1 MVENNKSDKKANAD
15 YSFVGLSNE
24 IFNASNWYYKKRKI
38 GIIEEKQSLV
48 IESKDK
54 GVNYL
59 TLFEN
64 NTSFSE
70 VTKSKKKISLDAN
83 NLLEISGKKSGNIR
97 VIIYLIEYD
106 SKNRRIHTNKVA
118 LNDQTVIK
126 AKPETK
132 YARIAIRILG
142 KGELHITK
150 FLTTEYDLQH
160 ALSKIVEEQTKMSD
174 IKMACIFD
182 EFSMASF
189 GDIVSL
195 ITFSPDDW
203 KTRFKNN
210 KPDLLMI
217 ESAWKGNSGAWE
229 YQIGKYSNNNN
240 NFKLKELI
248 LWCKRNQIPTVFWN
262 KEDPIHFDKFKD
274 AAALVDYV
282 FTTDAD
288 MIPRYREYVGHD
300 RVSSMQFAA
309 NPKIHNP
316 ISINKIKKNK
326 ISFAGSYYANRHPD
340 RKKDMDDMLKVSK
353 KFGLDIFDRNFKR
366 NQQEIT
372 DFMFPEIFQE
382 NVVGTLKYH
391 EMDKAYKDYRL
402 ILNVNSVKYSPTMF
416 SRRVFEGLACGTPII
431 SSYSTGIKKTFH
443 DIVRV
448 TEEPIKFEHEVEK
461 LMIDNKHYR
470 EVAMTGMREI
480 FKKHTYEHRMVSI
493 LETVGVPFKNNDKS
507 ITLVFCIH
515 SKEEFNKAF
524 EIVEGQSYANSKVT
538 FLLSNFDGIEE
549 LLNSY
554 NTEQFS
560 TYLMDYAF
568 KYDSISELIKTK
580 FVTVM
585 DTDFSYGKYYIE
597 DMINAAAFSDA
608 DVVGKKVLLEDDDYE
623 YSIYEY
629 EYVSSVI
636 DKTSIFKL
644 DVIKNQH
651 LKELVYNNV
660 NVIDKLFRQD
670 GKQIF
675 SADKF
680 NLKI

>member
-1 MVENNKSDKKANAD
+1 MLKSNESNKKSNTD
-15 YSFVGLSNE
+15 YSFVSLSNE
-24 IFNASNWYYKKRKI
+24 IFKEFNWHYKKRKLQL
-38 GIIEEKQSLV
+38 IEEKQTLI

-70 VTKSKKKISLDAN
+70 VTKSKGKISLDAN
-83 NLLEISGKKSGNIR
+83 NLLEVSGKRSGNIR

-106 SKNRRIHTNKVA
+106 RNNKRVHTNKIT

-126 AKPETK
+126 AKPDTK
-132 YARIAIRILG
+132 YARLAIRILG

-150 FLTTEYDLQH
+150 FVTTEYGLQH
-160 ALSKIVEEQTKMSD
+160 ALSNIVEDKTKMSD
-174 IKMACIFD
+174 IKVACIFD

-189 GDIVSL
+189 GDVVSL

-203 KTRFKNN
+203 KSKFQNS

-217 ESAWKGNSGAWE
+217 ESAWKGNFGAWE
-229 YQIGKYSNNNN
+229 YQIGRYNNNNN

-248 LWCKRNQIPTVFWN
+248 LWCKRNRVPTVFWN
-262 KEDPIHFDKFKD
+262 KEDPIHFEKFKD
-274 AAALVDYV
+274 AATLVDYV

-288 MIPRYREYVGHD
+288 MIPTYRKYVGHD
-300 RVSSMQFAA
+300 RISSMQFAA

-316 ISINKIKKNK
+316 ISLNNKKNK

-340 RKKDMDDMLKVSK
+340 RKKDMDDILKISK
-353 KFGLDIFDRNFKR
+353 KFGLDIFDRNFNR
-366 NQQEIT
+366 NQQKIT
-372 DFMFPEIFQE
+372 DFMFPELFQE
-382 NVVGTLKYH
+382 NIVGTLKYH

-448 TEEPIKFEHEVEK
+448 AEEPLKFEQEVEK
-461 LMIDNKHYR
+461 LMTDNQHYR
-470 EVAMTGMREI
+470 EIAMTGMREV
-480 FKKHTYEHRMVSI
+480 FKKHTYEKRMASI
-493 LETVGVPFKNNDKS
+493 LREVGVPFKENDKS
-507 ITLVFCIH
+507 ITLFFCIH
-515 SKEEFNKAF
+515 SREEFNKAF
-524 EIVEGQSYANSKVT
+524 QIVNGQTYTGIKVI
-538 FLLSNFDGIEE
+538 FLLSIFDGMEE
-549 LLNSY
+549 LLNTF
-554 NTEQFS
+554 NTDQFS

-568 KYDSISELIKTK
+568 KYDSISELVKTK
-580 FVTVM
+580 YMTVM
-585 DTDFSYGKYYIE
+585 HTDFTYGKYFIE
-597 DMINAAAFSDA
+597 DMINTAVFSDA
-608 DVVGKKVLLEDDDYE
+608 DVVGKKVLLADDDYD
-623 YSIYEY
+623 YSTYEY

-636 DKTSIFKL
+636 DKTAIFKL
-644 DVIKNQH
+644 DVIRNLD
-651 LKELVYNNV
+651 LKELVYNHV

-670 GKQIF
+670 GKRIF